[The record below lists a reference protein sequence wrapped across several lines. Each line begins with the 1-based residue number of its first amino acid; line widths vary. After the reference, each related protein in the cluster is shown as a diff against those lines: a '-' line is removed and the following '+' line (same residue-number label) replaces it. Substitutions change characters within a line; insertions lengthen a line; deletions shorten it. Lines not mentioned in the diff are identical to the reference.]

1 MRATAVADG
10 EPCTN
15 PNCQQLQDELVG
27 ALETIRR
34 QSAALG
40 AARRAA
46 DPEKRAREHE
56 RWEVV
61 SGLFDYWRRTC
72 KHPSSRFSAKR
83 FHQALPYVEAHG
95 VEMCKRA
102 IDGAA
107 FDPYTTPRK
116 NGTSKRFDD
125 WSLVFRDDD
134 KFEDFAN
141 RAPFKGETLADD
153 AREAAARA

>member
-1 MRATAVADG
+1 MSDDP
-10 EPCTN
+10 PCNN
-15 PNCQQLQDELVG
+15 PHCLHLQDELVG

-40 AARRAA
+40 KARREA
-46 DPEKRAREHE
+46 DPERRAREHE
-56 RWEVV
+56 RWQTVND
-61 SGLFDYWRRTC
+61 LFDYWRRTC
-72 KHPSSRFSAKR
+72 KHPGSRFSAKR

-95 VEMCKRA
+95 IEMCKRA

-141 RAPFKGETLADD
+141 RAPFKTETLADD
-153 AREAAARA
+153 AREVEARS